1 METKHWEVLKQTKM
15 FRLIL
20 QSDSPD
26 LTNLTLSVFASNR
39 TLIAFILF
47 TQNQIEVF
55 YFVKM
60 LLNKVIVTVRA
71 LQPLYHKT
79 SVVSRIMQIKAEKQL
94 LTEISLFEP
103 FFPHLVLDRAR
114 GFAPTCS
121 DRISLLRNSR
131 SPNNQLIQTY
141 TNPN

>member
-47 TQNQIEVF
+47 SQNQVEVF
-55 YFVKM
+55 YFVEM
-60 LLNKVIVTVRA
+60 LFNKVIVTVRA

-94 LTEISLFEP
+94 LPEVSLFEP
-103 FFPHLVLDRAR
+103 FFPHLL
-114 GFAPTCS
+114 P
-121 DRISLLRNSR
+121 
-131 SPNNQLIQTY
+131 
-141 TNPN
+141 